1 MPVDEGDDERW
12 AELPGGGSEEAS
24 SSSDSDDGGNVVDHI
39 SSLSA
44 DDGAAGTLLYPLPS
58 SLPSLSSLSSSASD
72 RCRRILSISHDS
84 TQGLAARV
92 WPSAAM
98 LVEFIAAEVEKEKE
112 RREDDDGENNN
123 GPFSWR
129 GASVLELGSGPGLTG
144 IAVAALAGSRVLLT
158 DLEGPALTLARRNV
172 GSNAAEIERGGGSVA
187 VAALPWGQRGAARRA
202 VAEAVSS
209 DPSLPSFFAAPP
221 TAVIAA
227 DVIYDG
233 ALFSLLLETLE
244 ELAFGEGGSASAGAS
259 AGGGDNENDTSSSA
273 STRASSSP
281 SSSSPSFTSPR
292 ILIAHVRRW
301 KRDARFWAA
310 AKKRFEVLDVTPPG
324 RKSEKAGEGEREREG
339 GGDGADDGEGEQ
351 GSSSSKKG
359 LGRRRYSSHE
369 KGALRVFELVPKIKN
384 SRQ

>member
-1 MPVDEGDDERW
+1 MPVEEGDEERW
-12 AELPGGGSEEAS
+12 AELPGGGGSDEEGNS
-24 SSSDSDDGGNVVDHI
+24 SGDSDDGGHI

-58 SLPSLSSLSSSASD
+58 ALSSTSISD
-72 RCRRILSISHDS
+72 RRTLSISHDS

-98 LVEFIAAEVEKEKE
+98 LVEFIAAEVEREKEKE
-112 RREDDDGENNN
+112 REVAGDCGGDCNDDGANNSSKKA
-123 GPFSWR
+123 FSWR

-172 GSNAAEIERGGGSVA
+172 EGNAAEIEEGGGSVA
-187 VAALPWGQRGAARRA
+187 VAALPWGERGAARRA
-202 VAEAVSS
+202 AQEAAVSS
-209 DPSLPSFFAAPP
+209 SGIAPHSFFNPE
-221 TAVIAA
+221 AVIAA

-233 ALFSLLLETLE
+233 VLFSPLLETLE
-244 ELAFGEGGSASAGAS
+244 ELAFGEKSESGGS
-259 AGGGDNENDTSSSA
+259 GGDDGNGENDA
-273 STRASSSP
+273 SASSSSYFRP
-281 SSSSPSFTSPR
+281 PR

-310 AKKRFEVLDVTPPG
+310 AKRRFEVIDVTPG
-324 RKSEKAGEGEREREG
+324 RRKSEKAGEEAEGAEGSEGEG
-339 GGDGADDGEGEQ
+339 GD
-351 GSSSSKKG
+351 
-359 LGRRRYSSHE
+359 LRRRYSSHE
-369 KGALRVFELVPKIKN
+369 KGALRVFELVPKKKINK